1 MPVHIKINYGAYLD
15 PSKKFSAVYTF
26 SPLAVFLFCYTLYT
40 QFTFETSYRVLM
52 ELSTSNVTTSWCGLC
67 CDLPYEECL
76 CSVQV
81 TKNISLE
88 DCVNDR
94 LLLGS
99 RICPLLSFI
108 LQIFIIREV
117 FTITGKYSRFLVKTL
132 WISAVFIFIFI
143 ANGIYRSSCL
153 HRAINFFVP
162 AVGYTWFLLIIFD
175 LRDVRNTVYV
185 SSSNQNAFNRL
196 DVIDE
201 EPSDVES
208 THDEASEDTNNQ
220 CNRWKKLL

>member
-1 MPVHIKINYGAYLD
+1 MPVNIKIKYGVFLD
-15 PSKKFSAVYTF
+15 PSKTF
-26 SPLAVFLFCYTLYT
+26 SPVYIFSSFAVFLFCYTISVR
-40 QFTFETSYRVLM
+40 FTFQNSYRVLM
-52 ELSTSNVTTSWCGLC
+52 ELSSSNVTTSWCGLC
-67 CDLPYEECL
+67 CGLPYEECL
-76 CSVQV
+76 CSVQS

-88 DCVNDR
+88 DCVDDR

-108 LQIFIIREV
+108 LQILIIREV
-117 FTITGKYSRFLVKTL
+117 FTITGKYSRFLVKSL

-162 AVGYTWFLLIIFD
+162 AAGGIWFPLLIFD
-175 LRDVRNTVYV
+175 LPDVRNTVYV
-185 SSSNQNAFNRL
+185 SSINQNAFNRL
-196 DVIDE
+196 DIIDE
-201 EPSDVES
+201 ETSDVES

-220 CNRWKKLL
+220 RNLWKKLL